1 MSYGAIDYLALE
13 FDTDKL
19 KGEILPE
26 LLDLVQK
33 KIVRVIDLVI
43 IQKYEGGNYEAL
55 EMEQL
60 APDLLGVFDPLELE
74 ISGLIQVEDIEMI
87 AAGMELNS
95 TAALL
100 LVENLWAIKFGEAVL
115 RADGRVVMHDRIPF
129 EVVNETLELFAQAEL
144 TADDQLNQE

>member
-1 MSYGAIDYLALE
+1 
-13 FDTDKL
+13 
-19 KGEILPE
+19 
-26 LLDLVQK
+26 LLDLVQ
-33 KIVRVIDLVI
+33 ITIIRVIDLVI
-43 IQKYEGGNYEAL
+43 IQKYENGDYEAL
-55 EMEQL
+55 EIEQL
-60 APDLLGVFDPLELE
+60 SPDLIGVFDPLELE

-87 AAGMELNS
+87 AGVIEANT

-144 TADDQLNQE
+144 SADDQLDQE

>member
-1 MSYGAIDYLALE
+1 MSYGAIDFLALE

-33 KIVRVIDLVI
+33 KIVRVVDLVI
-43 IQKYEGGNYEAL
+43 IQKYEDGEYQAL

-60 APDLLGVFDPLELE
+60 GSDLLSVFDPLELE
-74 ISGLIQVEDIEMI
+74 VSGLIQVEDIEMI
-87 AAGMELNS
+87 AAEMDPNTTG
-95 TAALL
+95 ALL
-100 LVENLWAIKFGEAVL
+100 MVENLWAIKFGEAVL

-144 TADDQLNQE
+144 TADDLLNQE